1 MWYIIEENKI
11 KMAPINK
18 KLQDGKTIINFNKN
32 EQLLKQHGYKKY
44 DGEKTISELKIV
56 NDQIVEKTAQQIEIE
71 YKERKDNLFKNYYKQ
86 NPDLVICVKQYKE
99 LLDKFKLPYNAKTYD
114 ISAAITSAEN
124 MSDIEKIN
132 LGFTATTLWNNIV
145 LNIQSLNIK
154 NPMSYAWEN
163 MPKLIEYLPA
173 Q

>member
-1 MWYIIEENKI
+1 MWYKIEDNKI
-11 KMAPINK
+11 KIAPINK

-32 EQLLKQHGYKKY
+32 EELLKQYGYKKY
-44 DGEKTISELKIV
+44 DGEKNIAELKIV
-56 NDQIVEKTAQQIEIE
+56 NDQIVEKTAEQIELE
-71 YKERKDNLFKNYYKQ
+71 NKERKDNLFKGYYKQ
-86 NPDLVICVKQYKE
+86 NPDLAVCVKQYKE
-99 LLDKFKLPYNAKTYD
+99 LLDKFNLAYNAKTYD

-124 MSDIEKIN
+124 MTDIEKIN

-163 MPKLIEYLPA
+163 MQKLIEYLPA